1 MLSSFDLTTYR
12 VEKDSFFE
20 YENITRIIIQYFTDT
35 SDNAYLLIIH
45 TERKVRAMDKLSQE
59 ADIWKIV
66 RGLQLISSKYNKI
79 SEMSKRYLED
89 TINIA
94 NGSNIV
100 AVRKLYPVTSTVLYS
115 HMDIIQLV

>member
-79 SEMSKRYLED
+79 SEMSKRILED

-100 AVRKLYPVTSTVLYS
+100 AVRKIYPLTSTVLYS